1 MPSSRHLFLPGGAL
15 PPRPNDDG
23 RALVAWLQG
32 LGRGRRDIH
41 AEFRTTEPE
50 IPAPRPEPRMRRA
63 ERGRALYA
71 AWCVPCHGEAG
82 DGRGPAAALLSPP
95 PRDLA
100 RGQFRFRSVPPGDA
114 GEDADLFRVLTLGTG
129 TGAAMPSFAFLDP
142 EERWS
147 LVLYVRDLA
156 PATRGADLRFA
167 AAPPEPRRGA
177 ASALP
182 ATPAART
189 VAPTA
194 QTVQAAGE
202 RLYAA
207 WGCAAC
213 HGAAG
218 EGKAFVDRREPIEG
232 DPVVWASNLTH
243 ACSRRAGGSVAAFE
257 RALRLGVGTG
267 MPSFA
272 AVLEGEPDAARELLA
287 WLGAGAAV
295 SPAQPEGSD
304 RP

>member
-23 RALVAWLQG
+23 RALVVWLQG

-41 AEFRTTEPE
+41 AEFRSTEPE
-50 IPAPRPEPRMRRA
+50 IPAPRPEPRTRRV

-167 AAPPEPRRGA
+167 AAP
-177 ASALP
+177 
-182 ATPAART
+182 T
-189 VAPTA
+189 APTA
-194 QTVQAAGE
+194 PIAQAAQAAGG

-207 WGCAAC
+207 WGCVAC

-257 RALRLGVGTG
+257 RALRLGVGAG

-287 WLGAGAAV
+287 WLEAGAAV